1 MGSSWPSMPP
11 KPISEA
17 PKIRIPE
24 DLLKKLDAEAKH
36 FASGTKLSRIQ
47 MVSIAI
53 REWLDARVAERKER
67 S

>member
-1 MGSSWPSMPP
+1 MPP

-24 DLLKKLDAEAKH
+24 ALLKKLDAEAKH
-36 FASGTKLSRIQ
+36 IAHGAKMSRIR

-53 REWLDARVAERKER
+53 REWLDARAATREK
-67 S
+67 